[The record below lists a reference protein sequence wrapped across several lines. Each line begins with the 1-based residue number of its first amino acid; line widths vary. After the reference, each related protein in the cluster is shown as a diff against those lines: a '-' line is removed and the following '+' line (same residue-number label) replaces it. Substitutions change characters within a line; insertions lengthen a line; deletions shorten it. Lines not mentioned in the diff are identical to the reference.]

1 MNRSFNL
8 VSLNRNQPGIMSDVD
23 ILKHVKME
31 PFFCG
36 VGYREVVEELGG
48 GSGNLA
54 SFESFEF
61 LETKKPISHGLT
73 SYGYDLTLAPRF
85 KVFTNVHEPTAII
98 DPLNFSRGIFVDQTG
113 EFCIIPPNSF
123 ALAESVEKITMPE
136 DCMAICMGKSTYAR
150 CGIFLGITPIEPGWI
165 GTVTI
170 EISNT
175 TPLPAKV
182 YANMGIAQLIFF
194 KNEYGCA
201 ISYSTKNGKYQNQ
214 SNITLPKSGV
224 PDADRIQIR

>member
-1 MNRSFNL
+1 MSPSFNML
-8 VSLNRNQPGIMSDVD
+8 ALNNSFPGIMSDVE
-23 ILKHVKME
+23 ILKNVKME

-36 VGYREVVEELGG
+36 VGYKAVIDELAVSYGWNDLPSKIQFIEG
-48 GSGNLA
+48 
-54 SFESFEF
+54 
-61 LETKKPISHGLT
+61 KKAVSHGLT

-98 DPLNFSRGIFVDQTG
+98 DPLNFKTSIFVDQ
-113 EFCIIPPNSF
+113 ESEYCIIPPNSF

-150 CGIFLGITPIEPGWI
+150 CGIFLGITPIEPGWV

-194 KNEYGCA
+194 NNQCGCA
-201 ISYSTKNGKYQNQ
+201 ISYSTKKGKYQSQ
-214 SNITLPKSGV
+214 SGITLPRSGIESV
-224 PDADRIQIR
+224 